1 MAIESTGR
9 AAPPSSTKPWALRAG
24 AFLAALVLTCGASLP
39 ASAGDDCITA
49 SEALARAQAA
59 LSKATRDVD
68 TRADA
73 YAQCMA
79 GGGSCATKKAAYD
92 TALAAKTK
100 AMAALRTAT
109 EHRKAVCH

>member
-9 AAPPSSTKPWALRAG
+9 AAPASSTKPWALRAG
-24 AFLAALVLTCGASLP
+24 AFLTVLVLACAASLP
-39 ASAGDDCITA
+39 AAAGDDCSGA
-49 SEALARAQAA
+49 SEALSRAQAA

-79 GGGSCATKKAAYD
+79 GGGNCATKKAAYD

-100 AMAALRTAT
+100 AMAALRAAT